1 MLRAAKD
8 RRSAPDGT
16 MMAAEI
22 NTKQGLQASAPRPL
36 FATGII
42 AQQSDSHPYVVSGDG
57 DRFLVPVAGRDTGPV
72 PDLVVVMNWL
82 ATRPR

>member
-1 MLRAAKD
+1 MFFL
-8 RRSAPDGT
+8 APDGT

-22 NTKQGLQASAPRPL
+22 TTKQGFQVSAPRRL

-42 AQQSDSHPYVVSGDG
+42 AQQSDNHPYVVTGDG
-57 DRFLVPVAGRDTGPV
+57 NRFLVPVAGRDTGPV